1 MLLFGKRSW
10 VTRITRFWHKSPF
23 RLTRSQPTGERWAR
37 DSSSILS
44 RFRLSLRHHKN
55 VFAVHDGPVATL
67 PIPVAVL
74 VGAPVSVVP
83 VGIGM
88 DHCGAGSGL
97 DCGSGS
103 GVDRVGACGV
113 GRRSC
118 ASLFVGSGCVRTCLM
133 YRRLSA
139 TFFMSRCAVLG
150 VDCRPVLGMNRLASF
165 AASLT
170 SVGIQGRNG
179 DQGEKQ

>member
-1 MLLFGKRSW
+1 
-10 VTRITRFWHKSPF
+10 
-23 RLTRSQPTGERWAR
+23 
-37 DSSSILS
+37 
-44 RFRLSLRHHKN
+44 

-103 GVDRVGACGV
+103 GVDRVGVCGV
-113 GRRSC
+113 GRRVC
-118 ASLFVGSGCVRTCLM
+118 ASLFVGSGRVGTGLM

-139 TFFMSRCAVLG
+139 AVCMGRCAVLG
-150 VDCRPVLGMNRLASF
+150 VDCRPVFGVNRLASF
-165 AASLT
+165 ATSLT
-170 SVGIQGRNG
+170 SVSTPRLGGIDELGAGVACPQIAIDRLFC
-179 DQGEKQ
+179 E

>member
-1 MLLFGKRSW
+1 MPSGPVPDTHK
-10 VTRITRFWHKSPF
+10 TRCDQTRLVFE
-23 RLTRSQPTGERWAR
+23 T
-37 DSSSILS
+37 
-44 RFRLSLRHHKN
+44 LSLRHHKN
-55 VFAVHDGPVATL
+55 VFAVHDRPVAPL

-88 DHCGAGSGL
+88 DHCGVGSGL

-103 GVDRVGACGV
+103 GVDRVGVCDV
-113 GRRSC
+113 GRRVC
-118 ASLFVGSGCVRTCLM
+118 ASLFVGSGRVGTGLV

-139 TFFMSRCAVLG
+139 AFCMGRCAVLG
-150 VDCRPVLGMNRLASF
+150 VNCRPVLGVNRLAPF

-170 SVGIQGRNG
+170 SVSTQGCNG
-179 DQGEKQ
+179 DQGGETMTSCQKDTADCLCSL